1 MTEHPGIDAPA
12 VDVGLFC
19 PNLSMAAGSFLDLSA
34 EQLIELCS
42 SSIHLQGIGLRV
54 TGEQAVERS
63 RWQEVRSVVEAKGI
77 AITDVEVYR
86 IGSPLGRQFESVDAL
101 IEMAA
106 AIGARNILVVGDV
119 EDRDFIK
126 GELQRIVDV
135 ARDHGVGVGLEY
147 MAWTMPHSIDT
158 ARYLAQA
165 TGCRLVVDV
174 LHHTRIGASVEDLA
188 GIVSDGVLGWVQI
201 CDAADVPPLNRTS
214 LIQEARHGRL
224 LPGHG
229 ALPLADLLAVIPGD
243 TTFSIEVQSDEL
255 LKLDPLARMQA
266 LTTSAYEVLRK
277 TFSP

>member
-1 MTEHPGIDAPA
+1 
-12 VDVGLFC
+12 
-19 PNLSMAAGSFLDLSA
+19 MAAGSFLDLSA
-34 EQLIELCS
+34 EQLIEVCS

-54 TGEQAVERS
+54 TGEQAVDRS
-63 RWQEVRSVVEAKGI
+63 RWEELRSVVEAQEI
-77 AITDVEVYR
+77 AINDVEVYR
-86 IGSPLGRQFESVDAL
+86 IGSPLGPYFESVDAL

-106 AIGARNILVVGDV
+106 AIGAQNILVVGDV
-119 EDRDFIK
+119 DDRDLVEV
-126 GELQRIVDV
+126 ELQRIVNV

-147 MAWTMPHSIDT
+147 MAWTMPHSVDT
-158 ARYLAQA
+158 ARYLAQV
-165 TGCRLVVDV
+165 TGCHLVVDV

-188 GIVSDGVLGWVQI
+188 RIVADGVLGWVQI
-201 CDAADVPPLNRTS
+201 CDASGAPPLNRTT

-229 ALPLADLLAVIPGD
+229 ALPLADLLSVIPAD

-266 LTTSAYEVLRK
+266 LTTSTYEVLRK